1 MSTENNTTITQ
12 PGQECGRESGQEC
25 GRESGQECTYP
36 PDPAY
41 PTGSTK
47 VLYDGIYTFLCP
59 HCNLVVAV
67 EKNQVNCHI
76 FRHGNYIT
84 QRDSSGRAIAYG
96 DSINPHA
103 PKHIC
108 DELVSKDLIV
118 GCGKPLQ
125 MYVSINPPH
134 VQPPHVQP
142 PHVQPNPVNP
152 DTNSGQECNYYVR
165 ICDYI

>member
-1 MSTENNTTITQ
+1 MSETNNN
-12 PGQECGRESGQEC
+12 QECGQDN
-25 GRESGQECTYP
+25 QAYP

-67 EKNQVNCHI
+67 EKNEVNCHI

-84 QRDSSGRAIAYG
+84 QRDQSGRAIGYG

-103 PKHIC
+103 PKHVC
-108 DELVSKDLIV
+108 DDLVSRDLII

-125 MYVSINPPH
+125 MYVS
-134 VQPPHVQP
+134 
-142 PHVQPNPVNP
+142 
-152 DTNSGQECNYYVR
+152 SESYLSSECQYYVR